1 MNDEVLSQLQNNKN
15 FIAKQEEKLDEIV
28 MRKVQDKLDFMLQK
42 YESVAQNFKKFFNS
56 DELFRVL
63 GEAVNH
69 KQLLQVS

>member
-1 MNDEVLSQLQNNKN
+1 
-15 FIAKQEEKLDEIV
+15 
-28 MRKVQDKLDFMLQK
+28 MRKVQDKLDSMLQK

-69 KQLLQVS
+69 KQLLQVSQLKATRDELQSAMNIIDALY

>member
-1 MNDEVLSQLQNNKN
+1 
-15 FIAKQEEKLDEIV
+15 

-69 KQLLQVS
+69 KQLLQVSQLKATRDELQSAMNIIDALY

>member
-1 MNDEVLSQLQNNKN
+1 
-15 FIAKQEEKLDEIV
+15 

>member
-1 MNDEVLSQLQNNKN
+1 
-15 FIAKQEEKLDEIV
+15 

-69 KQLLQVS
+69 KQLLQVSQLKATRDELQSALNIIDALY